1 MNFFQLNEAL
11 ENGIGYKIFCDLDGV
26 LVDLERGIADHY
38 GINKGFSTEKF
49 QELFDNLEKSNIDL
63 EDFFQKLHWMKD
75 GKELWTYLLP
85 YEPMILTAATHH
97 RDPHI
102 VAGKYKWCASHLDL
116 PKSRIIMESEKY
128 IYAKPRHILI
138 DDTPEKIKGWT
149 NAGGLGILHRNAG
162 DSINEIKQIFLTKR
176 QGKIKL

>member
-38 GINKGFSTEKF
+38 GIKKGFSKEKF
-49 QELFDNLEKSNIDL
+49 QKLFDKLEKSSVDL
-63 EDFFQKLHWMKD
+63 EKFFQKLNWTND
-75 GKELWTYLLP
+75 GRQLWTYILP

-102 VAGKYKWCASHLDL
+102 VAGKYTWCQNHLGL
-116 PKSRIIMESEKY
+116 PKSRVIMESQKY
-128 IYAKPRHILI
+128 IYAGPKHILI
-138 DDTPEKIKGWT
+138 DDMPEKVEGWT
-149 NAGGLGILHRNAG
+149 NAGGLGILHNSAS
-162 DSINEIKQIFLTKR
+162 DSIDKLKKIFLTKI
-176 QGKIKL
+176 QGKIK